1 MAANFISVAPTSASP
16 LRASEFNHSL
26 KGVFSRMIRKKNYPD
41 MCKLPQKNLLHWV
54 TRLLVACMMYAAI
67 GQVAAAGPD
76 MNPAAALRA
85 KYAELGPQLRNNQFK
100 QPLYLDSVESSRHL
114 AADIYAL
121 VDYPFATVNAA
132 FNDPA
137 HWCDV
142 MILHLNTKYCR
153 ASADTAGNNLVVR
166 IGKKNYQPLAQA
178 FQVKFSYR
186 AATTTSEYFD
196 VRLNA
201 ENGPLGTS
209 DYRIRLEAVAVQGG
223 KTFLH
228 LTYSYAYN
236 FAGRLAMKAYLG
248 TIGSDKVGF
257 TMTGKQSGQPDYIGG
272 VRGVVERNTMRYYLA
287 IDAYLG
293 GLSAAPAQQLEQRLE
308 SWFASTERYPRQL
321 HEVDRAAYLEMK
333 RREYLRQQN
342 EKD

>member
-1 MAANFISVAPTSASP
+1 M
-16 LRASEFNHSL
+16 
-26 KGVFSRMIRKKNYPD
+26 RK
-41 MCKLPQKNLLHWV
+41 LTQKNLFHWV
-54 TRLLVACMMYAAI
+54 TRLLVACMMYAGI
-67 GQVAAAGPD
+67 GPVAAAGPD
-76 MNPAAALRA
+76 TNPAAALRA
-85 KYAELGPQLRNNQFK
+85 KYAQVRPQLHNNQFK
-100 QPLYLDSVESSRHL
+100 QPLYLDSVESSSHL
-114 AADIYAL
+114 TADIYAL
-121 VDYPFATVNAA
+121 VDYPFDTVNAA

-153 ASADTAGNNLVVR
+153 ASADTAGSNLVIR

-178 FQVKFSYR
+178 SQVKFAYR
-186 AATTTSEYFD
+186 VATTTPEYFD

-209 DYRIRLEAVAVQGG
+209 DYRIRLETLAVQDG

-236 FAGRLAMKAYLG
+236 FAGRLAMQAYLA
-248 TIGSDKVGF
+248 TIGNDKIGF
-257 TMTGKQSGQPDYIGG
+257 TMTGKQSGGQPDYIGG

-293 GLSAAPAQQLEQRLE
+293 GLSTAPAQQLEQRLE
-308 SWFASTERYPRQL
+308 SWFASTEQYPRQL
-321 HEVDRAAYLEMK
+321 HEVDRAAYLDMK
-333 RREYLRQQN
+333 RREYLRQQ
-342 EKD
+342 KK

>member
-1 MAANFISVAPTSASP
+1 M
-16 LRASEFNHSL
+16 R
-26 KGVFSRMIRKKNYPD
+26 
-41 MCKLPQKNLLHWV
+41 KLPQTSLFDWV
-54 TRLLVACMMYAAI
+54 TRLLLACMIYAAT
-67 GQVAAAGPD
+67 GQVVAAGPD
-76 MNPAAALRA
+76 TNPAAVLRA

-100 QPLYLDSVESSRHL
+100 QPLYLDSVESSSHL

-153 ASADTAGNNLVVR
+153 ASADTAGSNLVVR

-178 FQVKFSYR
+178 FRVKFAYR
-186 AATTTSEYFD
+186 VATTTPEYFD

-236 FAGRLAMKAYLG
+236 FAGRLAMKAYLA

-257 TMTGKQSGQPDYIGG
+257 TMTGKQSQSGGQPDTIGG

-293 GLSAAPAQQLEQRLE
+293 GLSTAPAQQLEQRLE

-321 HEVDRAAYLEMK
+321 HEVDRAAYLDMK
-333 RREYLRQQN
+333 QREYLRQQK

>member
-1 MAANFISVAPTSASP
+1 M
-16 LRASEFNHSL
+16 
-26 KGVFSRMIRKKNYPD
+26 RK
-41 MCKLPQKNLLHWV
+41 LLHKNLFHWV
-54 TRLLVACMMYAAI
+54 ARLLVACMMYAGI
-67 GQVAAAGPD
+67 GGPVAAAGPD
-76 MNPAAALRA
+76 TNPAAALRA
-85 KYAELGPQLRNNQFK
+85 KYAQVSLQLHNNQFK
-100 QPLYLDSVESSRHL
+100 QPLYLDSAESSSHL

-153 ASADTAGNNLVVR
+153 ASADTVGSNLVVR

-178 FQVKFSYR
+178 FQVKFAYR
-186 AATTTSEYFD
+186 AATTTPEYFE
-196 VRLNA
+196 VRLKA

-209 DYRIRLEAVAVQGG
+209 DYRIRLEALAVQDG

-236 FAGRLAMKAYLG
+236 FAGRLAMQAYLA

-257 TMTGKQSGQPDYIGG
+257 TMTGKRSGSQSDYIGG

-293 GLSAAPAQQLEQRLE
+293 GLSTAPAQQFEQRLE
-308 SWFASTERYPRQL
+308 SWFASTEQYPRQL
-321 HEVDRAAYLEMK
+321 HEIDRAAYLDMK
-333 RREYLRQQN
+333 RREYLRQQK